1 MGEVVA
7 TIKLMP
13 ESPEMDVAKVK
24 EAVKSSIPENTELH
38 SIEEDTNSFWSCCTN
53 RYGDC

>member
-13 ESPEMDVAKVK
+13 ESPDMDVAKVK
-24 EAVKSSIPENTELH
+24 EQLKVQYQK
-38 SIEEDTNSFWSCCTN
+38 NSNYTVL
-53 RYGDC
+53 RKIQ

>member
-13 ESPEMDVAKVK
+13 ESPEVDLEALKKEVK
-24 EAVKSSIPENTELH
+24 ARIPEGTELP
-38 SIEEDTNSFWSCCTN
+38 
-53 RYGDC
+53 G